1 MTLKFAKRVA
11 AQLLNRG
18 ESSIR
23 FREDAIPE
31 IAKAITREDIKK
43 LIGNGSILALKA
55 KHNISMNA
63 KIMRKKRAEGRRRG
77 VGRRKGTKGAR
88 RGVISWEKKVRSQRM
103 LLSELKRIKKL
114 DSKQFMKFYMLVK
127 GNSFAN
133 KASLLLHMK
142 DEGISISD
150 EEIRGINEKI
160 KGYYK

>member
-11 AQLLNRG
+11 AQMLNRG

-23 FREDAIPE
+23 FRVDAIPE
-31 IAKAITREDIKK
+31 IEKAITREDIKK

-63 KIMRKKRAEGRRRG
+63 KIMRKKREEGRRRG
-77 VGRRKGTKGAR
+77 VGRRKGSKGAR
-88 RGVISWEKKVRSQRM
+88 GGMSWEKKIRSQRM
-103 LLSELKRIKKL
+103 LLSELKKMKKL

-133 KASLLLHMK
+133 KASLLLHVK
-142 DEGISISD
+142 DEGIILSD
-150 EEIRGINEKI
+150 EEIRDINEKI
-160 KGYYK
+160 KSYYK